1 MILFRCDAN
10 PLLGMGHLMRC
21 RTLAGALADLNE
33 TCVMVGPEISYANS
47 EDARIFQDWIPQ
59 SWQSSPAADA
69 NALSTIA
76 DARHAAV
83 IVLDHMH
90 IDESYQLELLKRGRK
105 WLQFDGAVNKPMWAD
120 LIVNANPTVTIADY
134 GSLIKGEKSEL
145 LAGPAYAIVRKE
157 FAQNALSA
165 KPKKATTVLLTFG
178 GGDDRGAIL
187 FSLKALIPCI
197 PNHVNFLVISG
208 RSNSRNDAN
217 LAWIHQHAA
226 ARVEYLIDPPDVAG
240 AMAQSALAVMAGGT
254 TTYEANC
261 LGIPMVLLA
270 IAENQIRQSQ
280 AWQSVGQAVFLG
292 SFEMI
297 HPETLFT
304 AVNEHIQDLDHRS
317 KFQKMVDGK
326 GAFRVANKIVD
337 IV

>member
-69 NALSTIA
+69 NALSAIA

-165 KPKKATTVLLTFG
+165 EPKKATTVLLTFG

-217 LAWIHQHAA
+217 LAWIHEHAA

-240 AMAQSALAVMAGGT
+240 VMAQCALAVMAGGT

-280 AWQSVGQAVFLG
+280 AWQSVGQAVFVGELDLLQ
-292 SFEMI
+292 
-297 HPETLFT
+297 PEVLAS
-304 AVNEHIQDLDHRS
+304 AVMQQLSKPELIRS
-317 KFQKMVDGK
+317 RAPLVDGQ
-326 GAFRVANKIVD
+326 GARRVAEKLLA
-337 IV
+337 